1 MLDATSDSSNGV
13 KELNLSMQGFV
24 RLALSVWLC
33 IFSVLAPTDAAAA
46 SADLTVTKSHVGN
59 FARGQLGAAYTITVT
74 NVGAGTSDGTVSL
87 TDTLPPGLNLSSGP
101 LPIGGT
107 GWLCFFGSL
116 TCTRLP
122 PVDPLAPGA
131 SYPKITLLVDVAVDA
146 PASVINTVT
155 ISGGGDTNAPNN
167 TATDP
172 TTILPADLAVTKT
185 HVGNFARGQLGAA
198 YTIMVTNVGAGTA
211 DGTVSLTDTLPPGL
225 TLSTGPLPI
234 GGIGWLCFFGSLT
247 CTRLAMDTLAP
258 AASYPPITLLVDVAL
273 DAPASV
279 INTVAISGGG
289 DTNAANNAANDA
301 TTILPADLAVTK
313 THVDNFVRGQV
324 GAPYT
329 ITVSNVGAGT
339 SDGTVSLTDTL
350 PVGLTLT
357 PGPNSFGGAGWLCF
371 FGSLTCTRLA
381 TDTLAPAASYPP
393 ITLLVDVSSNASAS
407 LINTVTISG
416 GGDTNAANNTANDAT
431 LIAGPPAFS
440 GAASRRAHGG
450 AGTFDLP
457 LAP

>member
-1 MLDATSDSSNGV
+1 MLDATSNGV

-74 NVGAGTSDGTVSL
+74 
-87 TDTLPPGLNLSSGP
+87 
-101 LPIGGT
+101 
-107 GWLCFFGSL
+107 
-116 TCTRLP
+116 
-122 PVDPLAPGA
+122 
-131 SYPKITLLVDVAVDA
+131 
-146 PASVINTVT
+146 
-155 ISGGGDTNAPNN
+155 
-167 TATDP
+167 
-172 TTILPADLAVTKT
+172 
-185 HVGNFARGQLGAA
+185 
-198 YTIMVTNVGAGTA
+198 
-211 DGTVSLTDTLPPGL
+211 
-225 TLSTGPLPI
+225 
-234 GGIGWLCFFGSLT
+234 
-247 CTRLAMDTLAP
+247 
-258 AASYPPITLLVDVAL
+258 
-273 DAPASV
+273 
-279 INTVAISGGG
+279 
-289 DTNAANNAANDA
+289 
-301 TTILPADLAVTK
+301 
-313 THVDNFVRGQV
+313 
-324 GAPYT
+324 
-329 ITVSNVGAGT
+329 NVGAGT